1 MKSIDVKS
9 IIIGALVA
17 ALLLVLLDKTLKYDE
32 PQSTAD
38 HIHPQF
44 KNIRSKSD
52 LHQMIEECNVYI
64 VKLSQNAPS
73 GYIEC

>member
-17 ALLLVLLDKTLKYDE
+17 TLLLVLLDKTLKYEE
-32 PQSTAD
+32 PQLAAD

-44 KNIRSKSD
+44 KNI
-52 LHQMIEECNVYI
+52 
-64 VKLSQNAPS
+64 
-73 GYIEC
+73 